1 MTDWPPLDSSNP
13 TFAGRRLVH
22 TLPDAGLRIN
32 CLQSFQLENAGA
44 LVGFALVGMNA
55 ICL

>member
-55 ICL
+55 ICP